1 MYGQL
6 VHNETMLKILF
17 SFWLL
22 SYSFVSFSCEKVVFG
37 DLDWDSSRF
46 HVGVASFIAQH
57 GYECET
63 DRIPGT
69 TTPMLTALGSG
80 DVHVLME
87 IWKQNVKDAWA
98 KLESEN
104 KVRDLG
110 LNFPDA
116 TQGWFVPRYLVEGDS
131 SRNIEALAPNLKS
144 VSDLIKYKKLFV
156 EPGKPNIGRFYNC
169 MLGWSCEDINSKKL
183 KAYKLLNDFENFRP
197 GTSSALASVIASKY
211 KQGKPFVAYY
221 WGPTWV
227 LGTFDLIKLN
237 EPAFDP
243 VIWEK
248 LTDGTDLSQAV
259 EYPVVPVNIGVNT
272 AWAKNNKELVEFLK
286 KYEMKPGETSEALAF
301 IQQQKGR
308 TPQDAAINFL
318 MKNKSAWKKWVHKKA
333 ASRVEKALEKYSS
346 NKKVSRSSTIS
357 DAINNS
363 VSWLVTN
370 YGESFRR
377 STLPILNLII
387 TTEKV
392 LLLTP
397 WWTLSLIVSIFC
409 LYLRCFK
416 LSIGLFACFSCI
428 YLLGLWELSMQTLAL
443 MMISTLVSTIIG
455 LPLGILSAGNNK
467 FRSILLP
474 ILDGMQ
480 TMPSFV
486 YLIPALMLFGLGK
499 VPAVFA
505 TVIYAIVP
513 TIRLTDLGIRKVDPF
528 TVEAATSF
536 GATPWQ
542 LLVKVKLPLALP
554 SIMAGI
560 NQTIMMALSMVVISS
575 MIGSRGLG
583 EQVLLGIQKL
593 DVGKGFIAGVG
604 IVLLAIIIDRLTQSI
619 GQKLDKSI
627 NH

>member
-1 MYGQL
+1 MVKL
-6 VHNETMLKILF
+6 HR
-17 SFWLL
+17 LL
-22 SYSFVSFSCEKVVFG
+22 LLLLIYSSVSFPCDKVVFG

-46 HVGVASFIAQH
+46 HVGVASFIIKN
-57 GYECET
+57 GYECDV

-69 TTPMLTALGSG
+69 TTPLLTALGEK
-80 DVHVLME
+80 DIHVLME
-87 IWKQNVKDAWA
+87 VWKQNIEDAWA
-98 KLESEN
+98 LLEKEK
-104 KVRDLG
+104 KVQDLG
-110 LNFPDA
+110 INFPDA
-116 TQGWFVPRYLVEGDS
+116 IQGWFVPRYLVEGDQA
-131 SRNIEALAPNLKS
+131 RGIKPAAPNLKS
-144 VSDLIKYKKLFV
+144 VDNLISHKSLFI
-156 EPGKPNIGRFYNC
+156 EPENPNKGRFYNC
-169 MLGWSCEDINSKKL
+169 MLGWACEDVNTKKL
-183 KAYKLLNDFENFRP
+183 KAYNLLSDFENFRP

-227 LGTFDLIKLN
+227 LGTYDLIKLK
-237 EPAFDP
+237 EPTFDP
-243 VIWEK
+243 IIWEK
-248 LTDGTDLSQAV
+248 LTSGTDLSQAV

-272 AWAKNNKELVEFLK
+272 KWANNNSELVEFLK
-286 KYEMKPGETSEALAF
+286 KYEMAPGQTSEALAF
-301 IQQQKGR
+301 MHKQKGR
-308 TPQDAAINFL
+308 TPKDAALNFL
-318 MKNKSAWKKWVHKKA
+318 KTNIKTWKNWVTPEAFRKVKIAIGSASAKNKSKG
-333 ASRVEKALEKYSS
+333 SM
-346 NKKVSRSSTIS
+346 
-357 DAINNS
+357 AIAENINDT

-377 STLPILNLII
+377 STIPILKLILA
-387 TTEKV
+387 TEKI
-392 LLLTP
+392 LLTSP
-397 WWTLSLIVSIFC
+397 WWILSSIVSLFC
-409 LYLRCFK
+409 LYLRRVK
-416 LSIGLFACFSCI
+416 LSIGLLACFSCI
-428 YLLGLWELSMQTLAL
+428 YFLGLWTLSMQTLAL
-443 MMISTLVSTIIG
+443 MMISTLVSTILG
-455 LPLGILSAGNNK
+455 LPLGILSASNK
-467 FRSILLP
+467 RFRSVLLP

-542 LLVKVKLPLALP
+542 LLIKVKLPLALP
-554 SIMAGI
+554 SIMAGV

-593 DVGKGFIAGVG
+593 DVGQGFIAGVG

-619 GQKLDKSI
+619 GQKLDKTI

>member
-1 MYGQL
+1 M
-6 VHNETMLKILF
+6 MLRFCF
-17 SFWLL
+17 SLLL
-22 SYSFVSFSCEKVVFG
+22 SVYSFTSLACEKVIFG

-46 HVGVASFIAQH
+46 HVGVASFIVKN
-57 GYECET
+57 GYGCEV

-69 TTPMLTALGSG
+69 TTPMLTALGGG
-80 DVHVLME
+80 DIHILME
-87 IWKQNVKDAWA
+87 VWKQNIEDAWA
-98 KLESEN
+98 LLEKEN
-104 KVRDLG
+104 KVTDLG
-110 LNFPDA
+110 INFPDA
-116 TQGWFVPRYLVEGDS
+116 IQGWFVPRYLVFGDQ
-131 SRNIEALAPNLKS
+131 SREIEPIAPNLKS
-144 VSDLIKYKKLFV
+144 VDDLIAHKKLFI
-156 EPGKPNIGRFYNC
+156 ELENPKKGRFYNC
-169 MLGWSCEDINSKKL
+169 MLGWACEDVNTKKL
-183 KAYKLLNDFENFRP
+183 EAYNLLNDFENFRP

-227 LGTFDLIKLN
+227 LGTYDLIKLK

-243 VIWEK
+243 IIWEK
-248 LTDGTDLSQAV
+248 LTSGSDLSQAV

-272 AWAKNNKELVEFLK
+272 KWAKKNKELVEFLK
-286 KYEMKPGETSEALAF
+286 KYEMAPGQTSDALSF
-301 IQQQKGR
+301 MQKQKGR
-308 TPQDAAINFL
+308 TPNDAALNFL
-318 MKNKSAWKKWVHKKA
+318 KTNIKVWKNWVTPEAYKKVKKALDNNITKNKSK
-333 ASRVEKALEKYSS
+333 SS
-346 NKKVSRSSTIS
+346 MTI
-357 DAINNS
+357 AETINDS

-377 STLPILNLII
+377 STLPVLKLIMF
-387 TTEKV
+387 TEKT
-392 LLLTP
+392 LLSLP
-397 WWTLSLIVSIFC
+397 WWVLSIFVS
-409 LYLRCFK
+409 LFAIYLKRFK

-428 YLLGLWELSMQTLAL
+428 YFLGLWVLSMQTLAL
-443 MMISTLVSTIIG
+443 MMISTLVSSILG
-455 LPLGILSAGNNK
+455 LPLGILSAGNK
-467 FRSILLP
+467 RFRSVLLP
-474 ILDGMQ
+474 ILDAMQ

-542 LLVKVKLPLALP
+542 LLTKVKLPLALP

-593 DVGKGFIAGVG
+593 DVGQGFIAGVG